1 MKITLLLFLLFLPA
15 FFAASELSFLLIRPS
30 KVLRLIEEKKKGAF
44 SILKI
49 QKRFRSSLIASQFG
63 VTISL
68 IAIGW
73 LSNNLANDYWK
84 SNILS
89 NRFYDLLLF
98 LFVVLIVTLV
108 SGLIPKALVI
118 NNPESAA
125 LRLTSIFDAV
135 RKAMNPI
142 VKTIE
147 FFASA
152 CLGLF
157 NLNNKWDSLNSGLSA
172 GELETL
178 IETNNVTGLKPDE
191 KNILEGVFALKDTQV
206 KEVMIPRSEM
216 VTLPKNIT
224 FSELMKQVDKT
235 RHARFFVI
243 GESLDDVLGVL
254 DLRYLAKPISKGEME
269 ADTLLEPFLL
279 PVTKIIE
286 TCSLAEIFPI
296 VRDYNPFLL
305 VVDEHGGTAG
315 LVTYSDFLGWLLGG
329 HIEEWGG
336 EELVEIAPNTY
347 LVDASI
353 NIELLAEKL
362 GLKLPEDYEYSTL
375 GGFLMSLFKKLPE
388 KGASVDFDNFRF
400 VVQTIEEPNR
410 IGKVKIIKKTGN
422 GKGKNLR
429 TDQP

>member
-1 MKITLLLFLLFLPA
+1 MKITLLFLLLIFPA

-30 KVLRLIEEKKKGAF
+30 KVLRLIEEKRKGAF

-68 IAIGW
+68 IAVGW
-73 LSNNLANDYWK
+73 LSKGLANDFWNVNK
-84 SNILS
+84 FS
-89 NRFYDLLLF
+89 NRIYDLLLF
-98 LFVVLIVTLV
+98 LFIVLIVTLI

-125 LRLTSIFDAV
+125 LRLTTIFDAV
-135 RKAMNPI
+135 RKGMQPI
-142 VKTIE
+142 VSVIE

-152 CLGLF
+152 CLRLF
-157 NLNNKWDSLNSGLSA
+157 NLNNKWDSLNSVLSA

-178 IETNNVTGLKPDE
+178 IETDNVTGLKPDE

-224 FSELMKQVDKT
+224 FAELMKEVDKT

-254 DLRYLAKPISKGEME
+254 DLRYLAKPISKSEMG
-269 ADTLLEPFLL
+269 ANTLLEPFLL
-279 PVTKIIE
+279 PVTKVIE
-286 TCSLAEIFPI
+286 TCSLAEILPI

-305 VVDEHGGTAG
+305 VVDEHGGTEG
-315 LVTYSDFLGWLLGG
+315 LITAADLTGEIVGEEMLNSRVYSDMKMLDNFSKKWSIAGKAEI
-329 HIEEWGG
+329 IE
-336 EELVEIAPNTY
+336 
-347 LVDASI
+347 I
-353 NIELLAEKL
+353 NKKL
-362 GLKLPEDYEYSTL
+362 GCFLPEGADYHTL
-375 GGFLMSLFKKLPE
+375 AGFLLEKFQMVPKIGDSLEFKNIKFEIISMSGPKI
-388 KGASVDFDNFRF
+388 DR
-400 VVQTIEEPNR
+400 
-410 IGKVKIIKKTGN
+410 VKIFLPKS
-422 GKGKNLR
+422 
-429 TDQP
+429 

>member
-1 MKITLLLFLLFLPA
+1 MKITLLLLLLIFPA

-30 KVLRLIEEKKKGAF
+30 KVLRLIEEKRKGAF

-68 IAIGW
+68 IAVGW
-73 LSNNLANDYWK
+73 LSKGLANDFWNVNK
-84 SNILS
+84 FS
-89 NRFYDLLLF
+89 NRIYDLLLF
-98 LFVVLIVTLV
+98 LIIVLVVTLI

-125 LRLTSIFDAV
+125 LRLTTIFDAV
-135 RKAMNPI
+135 RKGMQPI
-142 VKTIE
+142 VSVIE

-152 CLGLF
+152 CLRLF
-157 NLNNKWDSLNSGLSA
+157 NLNNKWDSLNSVLSA

-178 IETNNVTGLKPDE
+178 IETDNVTGLKPDE

-224 FSELMKQVDKT
+224 FAELMKQVDKT

-254 DLRYLAKPISKGEME
+254 DLRYLAKPISKSEMGSN
-269 ADTLLEPFLL
+269 TLLEPFLL
-279 PVTKIIE
+279 PVTKVIE
-286 TCSLAEIFPI
+286 TCSLAEILPI

-305 VVDEHGGTAG
+305 VVDEHGGTEG
-315 LVTYSDFLGWLLGG
+315 LITAADLTGEIV
-329 HIEEWGG
+329 G
-336 EELVEIAPNTY
+336 EEMLNSRVYSEMKMLDNFSKKWSITGKAEIIE
-347 LVDASI
+347 I
-353 NIELLAEKL
+353 NKKL
-362 GLKLPEDYEYSTL
+362 GCFLPEGADYHTL
-375 GGFLMSLFKKLPE
+375 AGFLLEKFQMVPKIGDSLDFKNIKFEIISMSGPKI
-388 KGASVDFDNFRF
+388 DR
-400 VVQTIEEPNR
+400 
-410 IGKVKIIKKTGN
+410 VKIFLPKS
-422 GKGKNLR
+422 
-429 TDQP
+429 

>member
-1 MKITLLLFLLFLPA
+1 MKITLLLFLLFFPA

-63 VTISL
+63 V
-68 IAIGW
+68 
-73 LSNNLANDYWK
+73 
-84 SNILS
+84 
-89 NRFYDLLLF
+89 YDLLLF
-98 LFVVLIVTLV
+98 LFVVLVVTLV

-125 LRLTSIFDAV
+125 LRLTTIFDAV
-135 RKAMNPI
+135 RKGMKPI
-142 VKTIE
+142 VTIIE

-157 NLNNKWDSLNSGLSA
+157 DLNNKWDSLNSGLSA

-178 IETNNVTGLKPDE
+178 IETDNVTGLKPDE

-243 GESLDDVLGVL
+243 NESLDDVLGVL

-305 VVDEHGGTAG
+305 VVDEHGGTEG
-315 LVTYSDFLGWLLGG
+315 LITAADLNGEIVGEEMLNNRLYSDMRMLDNFSKKWSVAGKS
-329 HIEEWGG
+329 
-336 EELVEIAPNTY
+336 EII
-347 LVDASI
+347 DI
-353 NIELLAEKL
+353 NKKL
-362 GLKLPEDYEYSTL
+362 GCSIPEGSDYHTL
-375 GGFLMSLFKKLPE
+375 AGFLLEKFQMVPKIGDVLDFNNTKFEVISMSGPKI
-388 KGASVDFDNFRF
+388 DR
-400 VVQTIEEPNR
+400 
-410 IGKVKIIKKTGN
+410 VKIILSKS
-422 GKGKNLR
+422 
-429 TDQP
+429 

>member
-1 MKITLLLFLLFLPA
+1 MKIFFLFLLLILPA

-30 KVLRLIEEKKKGAF
+30 KVLRLIEEKRKGAF

-73 LSNNLANDYWK
+73 ISNSLANDYW
-84 SNILS
+84 SDNIFS
-89 NRFYDLLLF
+89 SRFYDLLLF
-98 LFVVLIVTLV
+98 LFMVLVVTLV

-125 LRLTSIFDAV
+125 LRLTTIFDSV
-135 RKAMNPI
+135 RKVMQPI
-142 VKTIE
+142 ISIIE

-152 CLGLF
+152 CLRLF

-178 IETNNVTGLKPDE
+178 IETDSVTGLKPDE

-224 FSELMKQVDKT
+224 FAELMKQVDKT

-243 GESLDDVLGVL
+243 GDSLDDVLGVL
-254 DLRYLAKPISKGEME
+254 DLRYLAKPISRSEME
-269 ADTLLEPFLL
+269 ANTLLEPFLL
-279 PVTKIIE
+279 PVTKVIE
-286 TCSLAEIFPI
+286 TCSLSEILPL
-296 VRDYNPFLL
+296 VRDYKPFLL
-305 VVDEHGGTAG
+305 VVDEHGGTEG
-315 LVTYSDFLGWLLGG
+315 LITAADLTGEIVGEEMLNNNIYSDMKMLDNLSKKWSIAGKSEI
-329 HIEEWGG
+329 IE
-336 EELVEIAPNTY
+336 
-347 LVDASI
+347 I
-353 NIELLAEKL
+353 NKKL
-362 GLKLPEDYEYSTL
+362 GCLIPEGTDYHTL
-375 GGFLMSLFKKLPE
+375 AGFLLEKFQMVPKIGDILDFKNIKFEIISMSGPKI
-388 KGASVDFDNFRF
+388 DR
-400 VVQTIEEPNR
+400 
-410 IGKVKIIKKTGN
+410 VKIILPKS
-422 GKGKNLR
+422 
-429 TDQP
+429 

>member
-1 MKITLLLFLLFLPA
+1 MKITLLFLLLIFPA

-30 KVLRLIEEKKKGAF
+30 KVLRLIEEKRKGAF

-68 IAIGW
+68 IAVGW
-73 LSNNLANDYWK
+73 LSKGLANEFWNLNK
-84 SNILS
+84 FS
-89 NRFYDLLLF
+89 NRIYDLLLF
-98 LFVVLIVTLV
+98 LFIVLVVTLI

-125 LRLTSIFDAV
+125 LRLTTIFDAV
-135 RKAMNPI
+135 RKGMQPI
-142 VKTIE
+142 VSVIE

-152 CLGLF
+152 CLRLF
-157 NLNNKWDSLNSGLSA
+157 NLNNKWDSLNSVLSA

-216 VTLPKNIT
+216 ATLPKNIT
-224 FSELMKQVDKT
+224 FAELMKQVDKT

-254 DLRYLAKPISKGEME
+254 DLRYLAKPISKSEMG
-269 ADTLLEPFLL
+269 ANTLLEPFLL
-279 PVTKIIE
+279 PVTKVIE
-286 TCSLAEIFPI
+286 TCSLAEILPI

-305 VVDEHGGTAG
+305 VVDEHGGTEG
-315 LVTYSDFLGWLLGG
+315 LITAADLTGEIVGEEMLNSRVYSDMKMLDNFSQKWSIAGKAEIIEINKKLGCFLPEGADYHTLAGFLL
-329 HIEEWGG
+329 
-336 EELVEIAPNTY
+336 
-347 LVDASI
+347 
-353 NIELLAEKL
+353 EKL
-362 GLKLPEDYEYSTL
+362 QIVPKIGDSLDFKNIKFEIIS
-375 GGFLMSLFKKLPE
+375 MSGPKI
-388 KGASVDFDNFRF
+388 DR
-400 VVQTIEEPNR
+400 
-410 IGKVKIIKKTGN
+410 VKIFLPKS
-422 GKGKNLR
+422 
-429 TDQP
+429 

>member
-1 MKITLLLFLLFLPA
+1 MKITLLFLLLIFPA

-30 KVLRLIEEKKKGAF
+30 KVLRLIEEKRKGAF

-73 LSNNLANDYWK
+73 LSKGLANNFWNETK
-84 SNILS
+84 IS
-89 NRFYDLLLF
+89 NRIYDLLLF
-98 LFVVLIVTLV
+98 LFIVLVVTLI

-125 LRLTSIFDAV
+125 LRLTTIFDAV
-135 RKAMNPI
+135 RKGMQP
-142 VKTIE
+142 VVSVIE

-152 CLGLF
+152 CLRLF
-157 NLNNKWDSLNSGLSA
+157 NLNNKWDSLNSVLSA

-178 IETNNVTGLKPDE
+178 IETDNVTGLKPDE

-224 FSELMKQVDKT
+224 FAELMKQVDKT

-243 GESLDDVLGVL
+243 GDSLDDVLGVL
-254 DLRYLAKPISKGEME
+254 DLRYLAKPISKSEME
-269 ADTLLEPFLL
+269 ANTLLEPFLL
-279 PVTKIIE
+279 PVTKVIE
-286 TCSLAEIFPI
+286 TCSLAEILPL

-305 VVDEHGGTAG
+305 VVDEHGGTEG
-315 LVTYSDFLGWLLGG
+315 LITAADLTGEIVGEEMLKSRIYSDMKMLDNLSMKWSIAGKAEI
-329 HIEEWGG
+329 IE
-336 EELVEIAPNTY
+336 
-347 LVDASI
+347 I
-353 NIELLAEKL
+353 NKKL
-362 GLKLPEDYEYSTL
+362 GCFLPEGADYHTL
-375 GGFLMSLFKKLPE
+375 AGFLLEKFQMVPKIGDSLDFKNIKFEIISMSGPKI
-388 KGASVDFDNFRF
+388 DR
-400 VVQTIEEPNR
+400 
-410 IGKVKIIKKTGN
+410 VKIFLP
-422 GKGKNLR
+422 KG
-429 TDQP
+429 

>member
-1 MKITLLLFLLFLPA
+1 MKITLLFLLLIFPA

-30 KVLRLIEEKKKGAF
+30 KVLRLIEEKRKGAF

-73 LSNNLANDYWK
+73 LSKGLANNFWNANK
-84 SNILS
+84 FS
-89 NRFYDLLLF
+89 NRIYDLLLF
-98 LFVVLIVTLV
+98 LLIVLVVTLI

-125 LRLTSIFDAV
+125 LRLTTIFDAV
-135 RKAMNPI
+135 RKGMQPI
-142 VKTIE
+142 VSIIE

-152 CLGLF
+152 CLRLF
-157 NLNNKWDSLNSGLSA
+157 NLNNKWDSLNSVLSA

-178 IETNNVTGLKPDE
+178 IETDNVTGLKPDE

-206 KEVMIPRSEM
+206 KEVMITRSEM

-224 FSELMKQVDKT
+224 FAELMKQVDKT

-254 DLRYLAKPISKGEME
+254 DLRYLAKPISKSEMG
-269 ADTLLEPFLL
+269 AKTLLEPFLL
-279 PVTKIIE
+279 PVTKVIE
-286 TCSLAEIFPI
+286 TCSLAEILPI

-305 VVDEHGGTAG
+305 VVDEHGGTEG
-315 LVTYSDFLGWLLGG
+315 LITAADLTGEIVGEEMQNSRVYSDMKMLDNFSKKWSIAGKAEI
-329 HIEEWGG
+329 IE
-336 EELVEIAPNTY
+336 
-347 LVDASI
+347 I
-353 NIELLAEKL
+353 NKKL
-362 GLKLPEDYEYSTL
+362 GCFLPEGADYHTL
-375 GGFLMSLFKKLPE
+375 AGFLLEKFQMVPKIGDNLDFKNIKFEIISMSGPKI
-388 KGASVDFDNFRF
+388 DR
-400 VVQTIEEPNR
+400 
-410 IGKVKIIKKTGN
+410 VKIFLPKSLN
-422 GKGKNLR
+422 
-429 TDQP
+429 

>member
-1 MKITLLLFLLFLPA
+1 MKITLLFLLLVFPA

-30 KVLRLIEEKKKGAF
+30 KVLRLIEEKRKGAF

-73 LSNNLANDYWK
+73 LSKGLANDVWNENK
-84 SNILS
+84 FS
-89 NRFYDLLLF
+89 NRIYDLLLF
-98 LFVVLIVTLV
+98 LLIVLTVTLI

-125 LRLTSIFDAV
+125 LRLTTIFDAV
-135 RKAMNPI
+135 RKGMRPI
-142 VKTIE
+142 VSTIE

-152 CLGLF
+152 CLRLF
-157 NLNNKWDSLNSGLSA
+157 NLNNKWDSLNSVLSA

-178 IETNNVTGLKPDE
+178 IETDNVTGLKPDE

-224 FSELMKQVDKT
+224 FAELMKQVDKT

-254 DLRYLAKPISKGEME
+254 DLRYLAKPISKSEM
-269 ADTLLEPFLL
+269 AANTLLEPFLL
-279 PVTKIIE
+279 PVTKVIE
-286 TCSLAEIFPI
+286 TCLLAEILPL

-305 VVDEHGGTAG
+305 VVDEHGGTEG
-315 LVTYSDFLGWLLGG
+315 LITAADLTGEIVGEEMLNSRIYSDMKMLDNFSKKWSIAGKAEI
-329 HIEEWGG
+329 IE
-336 EELVEIAPNTY
+336 
-347 LVDASI
+347 I
-353 NIELLAEKL
+353 NKKL
-362 GLKLPEDYEYSTL
+362 GCFLPEGSDYHTL
-375 GGFLMSLFKKLPE
+375 AGFLLEKFQMVPKIGDSLEFKNIKFEIISMSGPKI
-388 KGASVDFDNFRF
+388 DR
-400 VVQTIEEPNR
+400 
-410 IGKVKIIKKTGN
+410 VKIILPKS
-422 GKGKNLR
+422 
-429 TDQP
+429 

>member
-1 MKITLLLFLLFLPA
+1 MKIIFLFLLLIFPA

-30 KVLRLIEEKKKGAF
+30 KVLRLIEEKRKGAF

-68 IAIGW
+68 LAIGW
-73 LSNNLANDYWK
+73 LSKVMANDFWNE
-84 SNILS
+84 NIFS
-89 NRFYDLLLF
+89 NRIYDLILF
-98 LFVVLIVTLV
+98 FFIVILVTLI

-125 LRLTSIFDAV
+125 LRLTTIFHAV
-135 RKAMNPI
+135 RKGMQPI
-142 VKTIE
+142 VSIIE

-152 CLGLF
+152 CLRLF

-178 IETNNVTGLKPDE
+178 IETDNVTGLKPDE

-224 FSELMKQVDKT
+224 FAELMKQVYKT

-254 DLRYLAKPISKGEME
+254 DLRYLANPISKSEMG
-269 ADTLLEPFLL
+269 ANTLLEPFLL
-279 PVTKIIE
+279 PVTKVIE
-286 TCSLAEIFPI
+286 TCSLAEILPL

-305 VVDEHGGTAG
+305 VVDEHGGTEG
-315 LVTYSDFLGWLLGG
+315 LITAADLTGEIVGEEMLNSRIYSDMKMLDNYSKKWSIAGKAEI
-329 HIEEWGG
+329 IE
-336 EELVEIAPNTY
+336 
-347 LVDASI
+347 I
-353 NIELLAEKL
+353 NKKL
-362 GLKLPEDYEYSTL
+362 GCLIPEGSDYHTL
-375 GGFLMSLFKKLPE
+375 AGFLLEKFQMVPKIGDSLDFKNIKFEIISMSGPKI
-388 KGASVDFDNFRF
+388 DR
-400 VVQTIEEPNR
+400 
-410 IGKVKIIKKTGN
+410 VKIILPKS
-422 GKGKNLR
+422 
-429 TDQP
+429 

>member
-1 MKITLLLFLLFLPA
+1 MKITLLFLLLIFPA

-30 KVLRLIEEKKKGAF
+30 KVLRLIEEKRKGAF

-68 IAIGW
+68 IAVGW
-73 LSNNLANDYWK
+73 LSKGLANDFWNVNK
-84 SNILS
+84 FS
-89 NRFYDLLLF
+89 NRIYDLLLF
-98 LFVVLIVTLV
+98 LFIVLIVTLI

-125 LRLTSIFDAV
+125 LRLTTIFDAV
-135 RKAMNPI
+135 RKGMQPI
-142 VKTIE
+142 VSIIE

-152 CLGLF
+152 CLRLF
-157 NLNNKWDSLNSGLSA
+157 NLNNKWDSLNSVLSA

-178 IETNNVTGLKPDE
+178 IETDNVTGLKPDE

-224 FSELMKQVDKT
+224 FAELMKQVDKT

-254 DLRYLAKPISKGEME
+254 DLRYLAKPISKSEME
-269 ADTLLEPFLL
+269 ANTLLEPFLL
-279 PVTKIIE
+279 PVTKVIE
-286 TCSLAEIFPI
+286 TCSLAEILPI

-305 VVDEHGGTAG
+305 VVDEHGGTEG
-315 LVTYSDFLGWLLGG
+315 LITAADLTGEIVGEEMLNSRVYSDMKMLDNFSKKWSIAGKAEI
-329 HIEEWGG
+329 IE
-336 EELVEIAPNTY
+336 
-347 LVDASI
+347 I
-353 NIELLAEKL
+353 NKKL
-362 GLKLPEDYEYSTL
+362 RCFLPEGADYHTL
-375 GGFLMSLFKKLPE
+375 AGVLLEKFQMVPKIGDSLDFKNIKFEIISMSGPKI
-388 KGASVDFDNFRF
+388 DR
-400 VVQTIEEPNR
+400 
-410 IGKVKIIKKTGN
+410 VKIFLPKS
-422 GKGKNLR
+422 
-429 TDQP
+429 

>member
-1 MKITLLLFLLFLPA
+1 MKITILFLLLIFPA

-30 KVLRLIEEKKKGAF
+30 KVLRLIEEKKEGAF

-73 LSNNLANDYWK
+73 VSNSFAIDYW
-84 SNILS
+84 SENIFP
-89 NRFYDLLLF
+89 NRLYDLLLF
-98 LFVVLIVTLV
+98 LFIVLLVTLV

-125 LRLTSIFDAV
+125 LRLTTIFDAV
-135 RKAMNPI
+135 RKAMQPI
-142 VKTIE
+142 ISIIE

-191 KNILEGVFALKDTQV
+191 KNILEGVFALKDTLV
-206 KEVMIPRSEM
+206 KEVMVPRSEM

-224 FSELMKQVDKT
+224 FSELMKKVHKT

-254 DLRYLAKPISKGEME
+254 DLRYLAKPISKSEME
-269 ADTLLEPFLL
+269 ANTLLEPYLL
-279 PVTKIIE
+279 PVTKVLE
-286 TCSLAEIFPI
+286 KSSLAEIFPI

-305 VVDEHGGTAG
+305 VVDEYGGTEG
-315 LVTYSDFLGWLLGG
+315 LITAADLNGEIVGEEMLNSRIYSDMKMLDNFSKKWSIAGKSE
-329 HIEEWGG
+329 IEE
-336 EELVEIAPNTY
+336 
-347 LVDASI
+347 I
-353 NIELLAEKL
+353 NKKL
-362 GLKLPEDYEYSTL
+362 GCFIPEGTDYHTL
-375 GGFLMSLFKKLPE
+375 AGFLLEKFQMVPKIGDVLEFNNIKFEIISMSGPKI
-388 KGASVDFDNFRF
+388 DR
-400 VVQTIEEPNR
+400 
-410 IGKVKIIKKTGN
+410 VKIILP
-422 GKGKNLR
+422 KG
-429 TDQP
+429 

>member
-1 MKITLLLFLLFLPA
+1 MKITLLFLLLIFPA

-30 KVLRLIEEKKKGAF
+30 KVLRLIEEKRKGAF

-68 IAIGW
+68 IAVGW
-73 LSNNLANDYWK
+73 LSKGLANDFW
-84 SNILS
+84 NINKFS
-89 NRFYDLLLF
+89 NRIYDLLLF
-98 LFVVLIVTLV
+98 LFIVLIVTLI

-125 LRLTSIFDAV
+125 LRLTTIFDAV
-135 RKAMNPI
+135 RKGMQPI
-142 VKTIE
+142 VSVIE

-152 CLGLF
+152 CLRLF
-157 NLNNKWDSLNSGLSA
+157 NLNNKWDSLNSVLSA

-178 IETNNVTGLKPDE
+178 IETDNVTGLKPDE

-224 FSELMKQVDKT
+224 FAELMKQVDKT

-254 DLRYLAKPISKGEME
+254 DLRYLAKPISKSEMG
-269 ADTLLEPFLL
+269 ANTLLEPFLL
-279 PVTKIIE
+279 PVTKVIE
-286 TCSLAEIFPI
+286 TCSLAEILPI

-305 VVDEHGGTAG
+305 VVDEHGGTEG
-315 LVTYSDFLGWLLGG
+315 LITAADLTGEIVGEEMLNSRVYSDMKMLDNFSKKWSIAGKAEI
-329 HIEEWGG
+329 IE
-336 EELVEIAPNTY
+336 
-347 LVDASI
+347 I
-353 NIELLAEKL
+353 NKKL
-362 GLKLPEDYEYSTL
+362 GCFLPEGADYHTL
-375 GGFLMSLFKKLPE
+375 AGFLLEKFQMVPKIGDSLEFKNIKFEIISMSGPKI
-388 KGASVDFDNFRF
+388 DR
-400 VVQTIEEPNR
+400 
-410 IGKVKIIKKTGN
+410 VKIFLPKS
-422 GKGKNLR
+422 
-429 TDQP
+429 

>member
-1 MKITLLLFLLFLPA
+1 MKITLLFLLLIFPA

-30 KVLRLIEEKKKGAF
+30 KVLRLIEEKRKGAF

-68 IAIGW
+68 IAVGW
-73 LSNNLANDYWK
+73 LSKGLANDFWNLNK
-84 SNILS
+84 FS
-89 NRFYDLLLF
+89 NRIYDLLLF
-98 LFVVLIVTLV
+98 LFIVLIVTLI

-125 LRLTSIFDAV
+125 LRLTTIFDAV
-135 RKAMNPI
+135 RKGMQPI
-142 VKTIE
+142 VSVIE

-152 CLGLF
+152 CLRLF
-157 NLNNKWDSLNSGLSA
+157 NLNNKWDSLNSVLSA

-178 IETNNVTGLKPDE
+178 IETDNVTGLKPDE

-224 FSELMKQVDKT
+224 FAELMKQVDKT

-254 DLRYLAKPISKGEME
+254 DLRYLAKPISKSEMG
-269 ADTLLEPFLL
+269 ANTLLEPFLL
-279 PVTKIIE
+279 PVTKVIE
-286 TCSLAEIFPI
+286 TCSLAEILPI

-305 VVDEHGGTAG
+305 VVDEHGGTEG
-315 LVTYSDFLGWLLGG
+315 LITAADLTGEIVGEEMLNSRVYSDMKMLDNFSKKWSIAGKAEI
-329 HIEEWGG
+329 IE
-336 EELVEIAPNTY
+336 
-347 LVDASI
+347 I
-353 NIELLAEKL
+353 NKKL
-362 GLKLPEDYEYSTL
+362 GCFLPEGADYHTL
-375 GGFLMSLFKKLPE
+375 AGFLLEKFQMVPKIGDSLEFKNIKFEIISMSGPKI
-388 KGASVDFDNFRF
+388 DR
-400 VVQTIEEPNR
+400 
-410 IGKVKIIKKTGN
+410 VKIFLPKS
-422 GKGKNLR
+422 
-429 TDQP
+429 

>member
-1 MKITLLLFLLFLPA
+1 MKITLLFLLLIFPA

-30 KVLRLIEEKKKGAF
+30 KVLRLIEEKRKGAF

-68 IAIGW
+68 IAVGW
-73 LSNNLANDYWK
+73 LSKGLANDFWNVNK
-84 SNILS
+84 FS
-89 NRFYDLLLF
+89 NRIYDLLLF
-98 LFVVLIVTLV
+98 LFIVLIVTLI

-125 LRLTSIFDAV
+125 LRLTTIFDAV
-135 RKAMNPI
+135 RKGMQPI
-142 VKTIE
+142 VSVIE

-152 CLGLF
+152 CLRLF
-157 NLNNKWDSLNSGLSA
+157 NLNNKWDSLNSVLSA

-178 IETNNVTGLKPDE
+178 IETDNVTGLKPDE

-224 FSELMKQVDKT
+224 FAELMKQVDKT

-254 DLRYLAKPISKGEME
+254 DLRYLAKPISKSEMG
-269 ADTLLEPFLL
+269 ANTLLEPFLL
-279 PVTKIIE
+279 PVTKVIE
-286 TCSLAEIFPI
+286 TCSLAEILPI

-305 VVDEHGGTAG
+305 VVDEHGGTEG
-315 LVTYSDFLGWLLGG
+315 LITAADLTGEIVGEEMLNSRVYSDMKMLDNFSKKWSIAGKAEI
-329 HIEEWGG
+329 IE
-336 EELVEIAPNTY
+336 
-347 LVDASI
+347 I
-353 NIELLAEKL
+353 NKKL
-362 GLKLPEDYEYSTL
+362 GCFLPEGADYHTL
-375 GGFLMSLFKKLPE
+375 DGFLLEKFQMVPKIGDSLEFKNIKFEIISMSGPKI
-388 KGASVDFDNFRF
+388 DR
-400 VVQTIEEPNR
+400 
-410 IGKVKIIKKTGN
+410 VKIFLPKS
-422 GKGKNLR
+422 
-429 TDQP
+429 

>member
-1 MKITLLLFLLFLPA
+1 MKITLLFLLLVFPA

-30 KVLRLIEEKKKGAF
+30 KVLRLIEEKRKGAF

-73 LSNNLANDYWK
+73 LSKGLANDVWNENK
-84 SNILS
+84 FS
-89 NRFYDLLLF
+89 NRIYDLLFF
-98 LFVVLIVTLV
+98 LLIVLTVTLI

-125 LRLTSIFDAV
+125 LRLTTIFDAV
-135 RKAMNPI
+135 RKGMRPI
-142 VKTIE
+142 VSIIE

-152 CLGLF
+152 CLRLF
-157 NLNNKWDSLNSGLSA
+157 NLNNKWDSLNSVLSA

-178 IETNNVTGLKPDE
+178 IETDNVTGLKPDE

-224 FSELMKQVDKT
+224 FAELMKQVDKT

-254 DLRYLAKPISKGEME
+254 DLRYLAKPISKSEM
-269 ADTLLEPFLL
+269 AANTLLEPFLL
-279 PVTKIIE
+279 PVTKVIE
-286 TCSLAEIFPI
+286 TCLLAEILPL

-305 VVDEHGGTAG
+305 VVDEHGGTEG
-315 LVTYSDFLGWLLGG
+315 LITAADLTGEIVGEEMLNSRIYSDMKMLDNFSKKWSIAGKAEI
-329 HIEEWGG
+329 IE
-336 EELVEIAPNTY
+336 
-347 LVDASI
+347 I
-353 NIELLAEKL
+353 NKKL
-362 GLKLPEDYEYSTL
+362 GCFLPEGSDYHTL
-375 GGFLMSLFKKLPE
+375 AGFLLERFQMVPKIGDSLEFKNIKFEIISMSGPKI
-388 KGASVDFDNFRF
+388 DR
-400 VVQTIEEPNR
+400 
-410 IGKVKIIKKTGN
+410 VKIFLPKS
-422 GKGKNLR
+422 
-429 TDQP
+429 

>member
-1 MKITLLLFLLFLPA
+1 MKITLLFLLLIFPA

-30 KVLRLIEEKKKGAF
+30 KVLRLIEEKRKGAF

-68 IAIGW
+68 IAVGW
-73 LSNNLANDYWK
+73 LSKGLANEFWNLNK
-84 SNILS
+84 FS
-89 NRFYDLLLF
+89 NRIYDLLLF
-98 LFVVLIVTLV
+98 LFIVLIVTLI

-125 LRLTSIFDAV
+125 LRLTTIFDAV
-135 RKAMNPI
+135 RKGMQPI
-142 VKTIE
+142 VSVIE

-152 CLGLF
+152 CLRLF
-157 NLNNKWDSLNSGLSA
+157 NLNNKWDSLNSVLSA

-178 IETNNVTGLKPDE
+178 IETDNVTGLKPDE

-224 FSELMKQVDKT
+224 FAELMKQVDKT

-254 DLRYLAKPISKGEME
+254 DLRYLAKPISKSEME
-269 ADTLLEPFLL
+269 ANTLLEPFLL
-279 PVTKIIE
+279 PVTKVIE
-286 TCSLAEIFPI
+286 TCLLAEILPI

-305 VVDEHGGTAG
+305 VVDEHGGTEG
-315 LVTYSDFLGWLLGG
+315 LITAADLTGEIVGEEMLNSRVYSDMKMLDNFSKKWSIAGKAEIIEINKKLGCFLPEGADYHTLAGFLL
-329 HIEEWGG
+329 
-336 EELVEIAPNTY
+336 
-347 LVDASI
+347 
-353 NIELLAEKL
+353 EKL
-362 GLKLPEDYEYSTL
+362 QMVPKIGDSLDFKNIKFEIIS
-375 GGFLMSLFKKLPE
+375 MSGPKI
-388 KGASVDFDNFRF
+388 DR
-400 VVQTIEEPNR
+400 
-410 IGKVKIIKKTGN
+410 VKIFLPKS
-422 GKGKNLR
+422 
-429 TDQP
+429 

>member
-1 MKITLLLFLLFLPA
+1 MKITLLFLLLIFPA

-30 KVLRLIEEKKKGAF
+30 KVLRLIEEKRKGAF

-68 IAIGW
+68 IAVGW
-73 LSNNLANDYWK
+73 LSKGLANDFWNVNK
-84 SNILS
+84 FS
-89 NRFYDLLLF
+89 NRIYDLLLF
-98 LFVVLIVTLV
+98 LFIVLIVTLI

-125 LRLTSIFDAV
+125 LRLTTIFDAV
-135 RKAMNPI
+135 RKGMQPI
-142 VKTIE
+142 VSVIE

-152 CLGLF
+152 CLRLF
-157 NLNNKWDSLNSGLSA
+157 NLNNKWDSLNSVLSA

-178 IETNNVTGLKPDE
+178 IETDNVTGLKPDE

-224 FSELMKQVDKT
+224 FAELMKQVDKT

-254 DLRYLAKPISKGEME
+254 DLRYLAKPISKSEMG
-269 ADTLLEPFLL
+269 ANTLLEPFLL
-279 PVTKIIE
+279 PVTKVIE
-286 TCSLAEIFPI
+286 TCSLAEILPI

-305 VVDEHGGTAG
+305 VVDEHGGTEG
-315 LVTYSDFLGWLLGG
+315 LITAADLTGEIVGEEMLNSRVYSDMKMLDNFSKKWSIAGKTEI
-329 HIEEWGG
+329 IE
-336 EELVEIAPNTY
+336 
-347 LVDASI
+347 I
-353 NIELLAEKL
+353 NKKL
-362 GLKLPEDYEYSTL
+362 GCFLTEGADYHTL
-375 GGFLMSLFKKLPE
+375 AGFLLEKFQMVPKIGDSLEFKNIKFEIISMSGPKI
-388 KGASVDFDNFRF
+388 DR
-400 VVQTIEEPNR
+400 
-410 IGKVKIIKKTGN
+410 VKIFLPKS
-422 GKGKNLR
+422 
-429 TDQP
+429 

>member
-1 MKITLLLFLLFLPA
+1 MKITLLLLLLIFPA

-30 KVLRLIEEKKKGAF
+30 KVLRLIEEKRKGAF

-68 IAIGW
+68 IAVGW
-73 LSNNLANDYWK
+73 LSKGLANDFWNVNK
-84 SNILS
+84 FS
-89 NRFYDLLLF
+89 NRIYDLLLF
-98 LFVVLIVTLV
+98 LFIVLIVTLI

-125 LRLTSIFDAV
+125 LRLTTIFDAV
-135 RKAMNPI
+135 RKGMQPI
-142 VKTIE
+142 VSVIE

-152 CLGLF
+152 CLRLF
-157 NLNNKWDSLNSGLSA
+157 NLNNKWDSLNSVLSA

-178 IETNNVTGLKPDE
+178 IETDNVTGLKPDE

-224 FSELMKQVDKT
+224 FAELMKQVDKT

-254 DLRYLAKPISKGEME
+254 DLRYLAKPISKSEMG
-269 ADTLLEPFLL
+269 ANTLLEPFLL
-279 PVTKIIE
+279 PVTKVIE
-286 TCSLAEIFPI
+286 TCSLAEILPI

-305 VVDEHGGTAG
+305 VVDEHGGTEG
-315 LVTYSDFLGWLLGG
+315 LITAADLTGEIVGEEMLNSRVYSDMKMLDNFSQKWSIAGNAEI
-329 HIEEWGG
+329 IE
-336 EELVEIAPNTY
+336 
-347 LVDASI
+347 I
-353 NIELLAEKL
+353 NKKL
-362 GLKLPEDYEYSTL
+362 GCFLPEGADYHTL
-375 GGFLMSLFKKLPE
+375 AGFLLEKFQMVPKIGDSLEFKNIKFEIISMSGPKI
-388 KGASVDFDNFRF
+388 DR
-400 VVQTIEEPNR
+400 
-410 IGKVKIIKKTGN
+410 VKIFLPKS
-422 GKGKNLR
+422 
-429 TDQP
+429 

>member
-1 MKITLLLFLLFLPA
+1 MKITLLFLLLLFPA

-30 KVLRLIEEKKKGAF
+30 KVLRLIEEKRKGAF

-68 IAIGW
+68 IAVGW
-73 LSNNLANDYWK
+73 LSKGLANDFWNVNK
-84 SNILS
+84 FS
-89 NRFYDLLLF
+89 NRIYDLLLF
-98 LFVVLIVTLV
+98 LFIVLIVTLI

-125 LRLTSIFDAV
+125 LRLTTIFDAV
-135 RKAMNPI
+135 RKGMQPI
-142 VKTIE
+142 VSVIE

-152 CLGLF
+152 CLRLF
-157 NLNNKWDSLNSGLSA
+157 NLNNKWDSLNSVLSA

-224 FSELMKQVDKT
+224 FAELMKQVDKT

-254 DLRYLAKPISKGEME
+254 DLRYLAKPISKSEMG
-269 ADTLLEPFLL
+269 ANTLLEPFLL
-279 PVTKIIE
+279 PVTKVIE
-286 TCSLAEIFPI
+286 TCSLAEILPI

-305 VVDEHGGTAG
+305 VVDEHGGTEG
-315 LVTYSDFLGWLLGG
+315 LITAADLTGEIVGEEMLNSRVYSDMKMLDNFSKKWSIAGKAEI
-329 HIEEWGG
+329 IE
-336 EELVEIAPNTY
+336 
-347 LVDASI
+347 I
-353 NIELLAEKL
+353 NKKL
-362 GLKLPEDYEYSTL
+362 GCFLPEGADYHTL
-375 GGFLMSLFKKLPE
+375 AGFLLEKFQMVPKIGDSLEFKNIKFEIISMSGPKI
-388 KGASVDFDNFRF
+388 DR
-400 VVQTIEEPNR
+400 
-410 IGKVKIIKKTGN
+410 VKIFLPKS
-422 GKGKNLR
+422 
-429 TDQP
+429 

>member
-1 MKITLLLFLLFLPA
+1 MKITLLFLLLIFPA

-30 KVLRLIEEKKKGAF
+30 KVLRLIEEKRKGAN

-68 IAIGW
+68 IAVGW
-73 LSNNLANDYWK
+73 LSKGLANDFWNLNK
-84 SNILS
+84 FS
-89 NRFYDLLLF
+89 NRIFDLLFF
-98 LFVVLIVTLV
+98 LFIVLVVTLI

-125 LRLTSIFDAV
+125 LRLTTIFDAV
-135 RKAMNPI
+135 RKGMQPI
-142 VKTIE
+142 VSVIE

-152 CLGLF
+152 CLRLF
-157 NLNNKWDSLNSGLSA
+157 NLNNKWDSLNSVLSA

-178 IETNNVTGLKPDE
+178 IETDNVTGLKPDE

-224 FSELMKQVDKT
+224 FAELMKQVDKT

-254 DLRYLAKPISKGEME
+254 DLRYLAKPISKSEMG
-269 ADTLLEPFLL
+269 ATTLLEPFLL
-279 PVTKIIE
+279 PVTKVIE
-286 TCSLAEIFPI
+286 TCSLAEILPI

-305 VVDEHGGTAG
+305 VVDEHGGTEG
-315 LVTYSDFLGWLLGG
+315 LITAADLTGEIVGEEMLNSRVYSDMKMLDNFSQKWSIAGKAEI
-329 HIEEWGG
+329 IE
-336 EELVEIAPNTY
+336 
-347 LVDASI
+347 I
-353 NIELLAEKL
+353 NKKL
-362 GLKLPEDYEYSTL
+362 GCFLPEGADYHTL
-375 GGFLMSLFKKLPE
+375 AGFLLEKFQMVPKIGDSLDFKNIKFEIISMSGPKI
-388 KGASVDFDNFRF
+388 DR
-400 VVQTIEEPNR
+400 
-410 IGKVKIIKKTGN
+410 VKIFLPKS
-422 GKGKNLR
+422 
-429 TDQP
+429 